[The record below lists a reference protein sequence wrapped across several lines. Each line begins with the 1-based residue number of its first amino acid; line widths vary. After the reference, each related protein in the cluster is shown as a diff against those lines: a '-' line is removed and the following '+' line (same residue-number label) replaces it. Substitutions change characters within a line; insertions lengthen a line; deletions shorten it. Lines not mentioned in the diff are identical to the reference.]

1 MNNLSV
7 RSLQGLLLL
16 FLDKRDGFANKNEE
30 FYNPSIKKTLITIN
44 GVPHELFAA
53 GLKARGICLELSKH
67 SYKENSDMT
76 WEQFLTTNF
85 WLWIDTRASANNA
98 FHGNGMTVE
107 KEVYCFRLKKHLKV
121 GLVIIFSL
129 EGLFAHLSVTDPR
142 GILRKRKS
150 RPAET

>member
-1 MNNLSV
+1 MVLPTKMKSFTIQA
-7 RSLQGLLLL
+7 L
-16 FLDKRDGFANKNEE
+16 
-30 FYNPSIKKTLITIN
+30 KKALITIN

-85 WLWIDTRASANNA
+85 WLWIDTRASTNNA

-107 KEVYCFRLKKHLKV
+107 KVVYCFRLKKHLKLV
-121 GLVIIFSL
+121 VVIIFSL